1 MNFKQPIY
9 KQKVSKIGE
18 TEVVHRTVP
27 IYITLSIIFALMI
40 VLFIVG
46 MMIGYGI
53 LHSPIDIFKPSTWQH
68 LKELTGSDS

>member
-1 MNFKQPIY
+1 MKFKQPIF

-27 IYITLSIIFALMI
+27 IYITLLIIFVLMF